1 MHRDRNALSAVMG
14 ATACVTVVVV
24 LLVGLVA
31 PAGHDTT
38 NPTSNSRTEQCV
50 TTNTNPS
57 RTTTTGPCVTTNPS
71 STTTTKP

>member
-1 MHRDRNALSAVMG
+1 MHRDRNALAAVMG

-31 PAGHDTT
+31 PADHDTI
-38 NPTSNSRTEQCV
+38 CV
-50 TTNTNPS
+50 TTNPS
-57 RTTTTGPCVTTNPS
+57 GTTTTTQPCVTTNPS